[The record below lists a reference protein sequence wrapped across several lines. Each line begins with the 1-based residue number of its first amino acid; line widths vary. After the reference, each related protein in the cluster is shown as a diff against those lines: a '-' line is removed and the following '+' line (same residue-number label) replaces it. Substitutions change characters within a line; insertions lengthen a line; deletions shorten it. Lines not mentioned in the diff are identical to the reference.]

1 MQRYEIAIEYADGL
15 RGIQVIEAA
24 TLEIAQAYAAELAD
38 GWPFTVQRIS

>member
-24 TLEIAQAYAAELAD
+24 TPEIAQTFAEEQAD
-38 GWPFTVQRIS
+38 GWPFTVQRIE